1 MQLLKPLLA
10 LVYSLLQVAQ
20 VVSDYN
26 FQCIVNALENG
37 SVSYT
42 LNDTISTDWT
52 TQWTKNGTVIV
63 SEEGEMHT
71 DYIVHPVKD
80 GYILRECYN
89 MVLCTIEY
97 PRKGISKNIP
107 CTGDCNISANTSV
120 NGISPINIV
129 ICMGICVGICVI
141 LFLIGFLVCPSCQS
155 RRSVNSTDVEMQRVQ
170 MISDQT

>member
-1 MQLLKPLLA
+1 MQLLNPLFV

-63 SEEGEMHT
+63 GEEGDMHT
-71 DYIVHPVKD
+71 DYIVNPVKG
-80 GYILRECYN
+80 GYILRECYD
-89 MVLCTIEY
+89 MVVCTIEC
-97 PRKGISKNIP
+97 PQNGISKNIP
-107 CTGDCNISANTSV
+107 CTGDCNLPAKISE
-120 NGISPINIV
+120 NGISSINIGIV
-129 ICMGICVGICVI
+129 IGICVI
-141 LFLIGFLVCPSCQS
+141 SILLLTLIVFLVRKCCQ
-155 RRSVNSTDVEMQRVQ
+155 RSHRIVNSTDVEMQCV
-170 MISDQT
+170 